1 MNVAEFNACRASAA
15 DVRNGLEKEE
25 KAYVFECLREIFS
38 FDGISD
44 RMGWLRRLWGEHLQ
58 NIYEPVYQQL
68 LRWMQKLEE
77 SRKVALAFH
86 AQLSRIETSGEDNEG
101 YLNERLTKAV
111 GYFLPDCEELRTF
124 CQKLADLEID
134 NKETR
139 KKVHEALNE
148 ALTDMDII
156 CASMNSVREQ
166 NFSPEEYARIR
177 TGFLLKDRSIRP
189 ARRLKKVER
198 EEGEKGVVNEELRE
212 KLQQWRAERFKADNV
227 PAYTIMHQSTLMDIA
242 ALIPKTKD
250 ELLSIKGFGKAK
262 YEKYGEDILKIT
274 SEYLLKDKVNG

>member
-1 MNVAEFNACRASAA
+1 MS
-15 DVRNGLEKEE
+15 
-25 KAYVFECLREIFS
+25 
-38 FDGISD
+38 
-44 RMGWLRRLWGEHLQ
+44 
-58 NIYEPVYQQL
+58 
-68 LRWMQKLEE
+68 
-77 SRKVALAFH
+77 
-86 AQLSRIETSGEDNEG
+86 
-101 YLNERLTKAV
+101 
-111 GYFLPDCEELRTF
+111 
-124 CQKLADLEID
+124 
-134 NKETR
+134 
-139 KKVHEALNE
+139 
-148 ALTDMDII
+148 
-156 CASMNSVREQ
+156 SVRER

-262 YEKYGEDILKIT
+262 YDKYGEDILKIT
-274 SEYLLKDKVNG
+274 SEY

>member
-1 MNVAEFNACRASAA
+1 
-15 DVRNGLEKEE
+15 
-25 KAYVFECLREIFS
+25 
-38 FDGISD
+38 
-44 RMGWLRRLWGEHLQ
+44 
-58 NIYEPVYQQL
+58 
-68 LRWMQKLEE
+68 
-77 SRKVALAFH
+77 
-86 AQLSRIETSGEDNEG
+86 LSRIEASGEDNEG

-111 GYFLPDCEELRTF
+111 GYFLPDCEVLRTF

-139 KKVHEALNE
+139 RKVHEALNE
-148 ALTDMDII
+148 ALTDLDIM
-156 CASMNSVREQ
+156 CASMSSVRER
-166 NFSPEEYARIR
+166 NFSSEEYARIR
-177 TGFLLKDRSIRP
+177 IGFLLKDRSIRP

-262 YEKYGEDILKIT
+262 YDKYGEDILKIT
-274 SEYLLKDKVNG
+274 SEYLLKNKVNG